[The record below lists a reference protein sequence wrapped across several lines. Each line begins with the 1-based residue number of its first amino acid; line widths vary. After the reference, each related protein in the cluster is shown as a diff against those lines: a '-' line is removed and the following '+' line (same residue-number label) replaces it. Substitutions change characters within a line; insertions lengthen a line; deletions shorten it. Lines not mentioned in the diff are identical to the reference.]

1 MTQDPTGGPTA
12 AVSSPGATPAAAG
25 ADALHRP
32 AGLPPG
38 TVSWVE
44 VDLAAIRANVR
55 AFVGRLAPGAKL
67 VAVVKSDAYGHG
79 MSLVAPA
86 ALQAGASW
94 LAVGGL
100 GEAVALR
107 AQLGPA
113 VPILCLNHV
122 PGPDAGEAVAHDV
135 RLTIYGPEALAPLA
149 RAAKAAGRPARVH
162 IKLETGTHRQGLAAR
177 EALALAQQAAA
188 TPGVEVEA
196 LSTHYADIEDTT
208 DHGYAERQLAAF
220 QSAVESFRAAG
231 AVPPLLH
238 TACSAATILFQR
250 THFDLARAG
259 IGIYGL
265 WPSRETYVSARERG
279 VAPAFQLMPAL
290 SWKCVVAQVKEV
302 PAGSY
307 VGYGRTWRATRPSR
321 IAVLPVGYYEGYP
334 RAASGRAH
342 ALIAGQRVEIVGR
355 ICMNM
360 MMADVTDLPSVQSG
374 DEAVL
379 IGVSGDERIRAED
392 VAGWAGTIHY
402 EIVSRIHPALPR
414 VGTG

>member
-1 MTQDPTGGPTA
+1 MTSVPSRTRTTA
-12 AVSSPGATPAAAG
+12 ELA
-25 ADALHRP
+25 RP

-38 TVSWVE
+38 TVSWLE
-44 VDLAAIRANVR
+44 IDLEAIRANVR
-55 AFVGRLAPGAKL
+55 AFAGRLAPGAKL

-79 MSLVAPA
+79 MALVAPA
-86 ALQAGASW
+86 ALEAGASW

-100 GEAVALR
+100 AEAIALR
-107 AQLGPA
+107 ALVGPK

-122 PGPDAGEAVAHDV
+122 PGADAAEAVAHDV
-135 RLTIYGPEALAPLA
+135 RLTIYGPEALPHLSF
-149 RAAKAAGRPARVH
+149 AAAAAGRPARVH
-162 IKLETGTHRQGLAAR
+162 VKLETGTHRQGLGAH
-177 EALALAQQAAA
+177 EALALANEAAGI
-188 TPGVEVEA
+188 PGIVVEG

-208 DHGYAERQLAAF
+208 DHAYAEKQLAAF
-220 QSAVESFRAAG
+220 QSAVEQFRAAG

-279 VAPAFQLMPAL
+279 VAPAFRLTPAL
-290 SWKCVVAQVKEV
+290 AWKCAVAQVKEV

-307 VGYGRTWRATRPSR
+307 VGYGRTWRATRPTR
-321 IAVLPVGYYEGYP
+321 IAVLPVGYYEGYA

-342 ALIAGQRVEIVGR
+342 VLIAGQRAEIVGR

-360 MMADVTDLPSVQSG
+360 MMADVTDLPAVQTG

-379 IGVSGDERIRAED
+379 IGTSGEERIRAED
-392 VAGWAGTIHY
+392 VATWAGTIHY
-402 EIVSRIHPALPR
+402 EVVSRIHPSLPR
-414 VGTG
+414 VAKG

>member
-1 MTQDPTGGPTA
+1 MTNDPTGGPIA
-12 AVSSPGATPAAAG
+12 DSRSGAVSPAAA
-25 ADALHRP
+25 RP

-38 TVSWVE
+38 TVSWLE
-44 VDLAAIRANVR
+44 IDLAAIRANVR

-79 MSLVAPA
+79 MALVAPA
-86 ALQAGASW
+86 ALEAGASW
-94 LAVGGL
+94 LAAGGL
-100 GEAVALR
+100 GEAIALR

-122 PGPDAGEAVAHDV
+122 PGADAGEAVAHDV
-135 RLTIYGPEALAPLA
+135 RLTLYGPEALASLS
-149 RAAKAAGRPARVH
+149 RAAASTGRPARVH
-162 IKLETGTHRQGLAAR
+162 VKVETGTHRQGLAAR
-177 EALALAQQAAA
+177 EALALAREAAA
-188 TPGVEVEA
+188 TPGVVVEG

-208 DHGYAERQLAAF
+208 DHGYAEKQLANF
-220 QSAVESFRAAG
+220 QSAVELFREAG

-279 VAPAFQLMPAL
+279 VAPEFALTPAL
-290 SWKCVVAQVKEV
+290 AWKCLVAQVKDV
-302 PAGSY
+302 PAGAY

-342 ALIAGQRVEIVGR
+342 ALIGGQRTEIVGR

-360 MMADVTDLPSVQSG
+360 MMADVTDLPAVQAG

-379 IGVSGDERIRAED
+379 IGISGEEKIRAED

-402 EIVSRIHPALPR
+402 EIVSRIHPGLPR
-414 VGTG
+414 VGRG